1 MTDNV
6 KIGFVGCGAISDIYL
21 KNLTS
26 LFKGVEIVGVCDLIR
41 ERAENAK
48 KQYNIPKIY
57 NDMYELF
64 ADPEVDI
71 VLNITRPAEHFAVT
85 KAALLAG
92 KHVYSEKPL
101 GITIEEG
108 RELVALAKEKNL
120 LLGGA
125 PDTFMG
131 AGLQTVR
138 ELIDNGEIG
147 TPIGAAGF
155 MICRGHE
162 TWHPDPEFYYTEGG
176 GPLLDMGPYYVTA
189 LVNILGEA
197 QAVSAMTKKS
207 FDTRTITS
215 EPHNGEI
222 INVTADTYVSGL
234 IRFESGAI
242 ASLFT
247 TFDCHYPFQ
256 ARFEVYGTEGTM
268 YVPDPNWFAGE
279 IKVFKGGE
287 EKSYPVTFEYS
298 ENSRGLGLTDMAM
311 ALRSGRPFRCN
322 CEQTLHVLEIMDGLL
337 KSGKTRKEVEIES
350 HYTKRAP
357 MVKNL
362 PAGTLED

>member
-1 MTDNV
+1 MNENV
-6 KIGFVGCGAISDIYL
+6 RIGFVGCGDISGIYL
-21 KNLTS
+21 QNLTS
-26 LFKGVEIVGVCDLIR
+26 LFKGVEIIGVCDLVR
-41 ERAENAK
+41 EKAEKAREK
-48 KQYNIPKIY
+48 YNIPKIY
-57 NDMYELF
+57 TDMYEMF

-71 VLNITRPAEHFAVT
+71 VLNITRPAEHYGVT
-85 KAALLAG
+85 KAALEAG
-92 KHVYSEKPL
+92 KNVYSEKPL
-101 GITIEEG
+101 GITIEQG
-108 RELVALAKEKNL
+108 MELVALAEKKGL

-138 ELIDNGEIG
+138 EIIESGEIG

-197 QAVSAMTKKS
+197 SAVSAMTKKS
-207 FDTRTITS
+207 FNTRTITS
-215 EPHNGEI
+215 QPHNGEV

-268 YVPDPNWFAGE
+268 FVPDPNWFAGG
-279 IKVFKGGE
+279 IKVFKNGE
-287 EKSYPVTFEYS
+287 EKEFPMTFGYS

-311 ALRSGRPFRCN
+311 ALRSGREFRCN
-322 CEQTLHVLEIMDGLL
+322 CEQTLHVLEIMDGLIT
-337 KSGKTRKEVEIES
+337 SGKEGKEIKINS
-350 HYTKRAP
+350 HYKKRAS
-357 MVKNL
+357 MVKGL
-362 PAGTLED
+362 PDGTLEV